1 MLDTFCASQVIIGV
15 CDDEL
20 FVLFVLLL
28 CRPII
33 GVLAMVEVMVI
44 LTVMNATGNLY
55 TYCNILLLLLFP
67 VSISY

>member
-1 MLDTFCASQVIIGV
+1 
-15 CDDEL
+15 
-20 FVLFVLLL
+20 
-28 CRPII
+28 
-33 GVLAMVEVMVI
+33 MVEVMVI